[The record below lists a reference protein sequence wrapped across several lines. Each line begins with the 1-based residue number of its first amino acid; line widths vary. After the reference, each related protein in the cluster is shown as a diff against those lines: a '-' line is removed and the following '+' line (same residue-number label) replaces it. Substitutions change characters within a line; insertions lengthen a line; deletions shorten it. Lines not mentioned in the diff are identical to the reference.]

1 MIVVEHGVQVV
12 LHFLKPLL
20 APVGADPN
28 KESNSNGKAAAH

>member
-1 MIVVEHGVQVV
+1 MIVVGHSAQVV
-12 LHFLKPLL
+12 LHFFKPLL